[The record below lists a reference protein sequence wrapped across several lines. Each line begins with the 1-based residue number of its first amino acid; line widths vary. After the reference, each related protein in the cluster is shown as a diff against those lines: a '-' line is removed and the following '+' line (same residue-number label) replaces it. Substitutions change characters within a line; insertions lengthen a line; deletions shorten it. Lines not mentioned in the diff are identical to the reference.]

1 MYVNAFPNQHDYA
14 NIKLNL
20 DGFKD
25 IEDIASIF
33 YPELFYQV
41 KSSTKKEVLQGLC
54 DRATNI
60 LRSKIFIRKY
70 SREKRLEVLTSV
82 NRSQYHI
89 QCMQSLR
96 IHLYRYVFQSSRSYG
111 MKRIIR

>member
-1 MYVNAFPNQHDYA
+1 MHSRTSM
-14 NIKLNL
+14 IMHL

-54 DRATNI
+54 DRAT
-60 LRSKIFIRKY
+60 KY
-70 SREKRLEVLTSV
+70 FEIEDLH
-82 NRSQYHI
+82 SQV
-89 QCMQSLR
+89 Q
-96 IHLYRYVFQSSRSYG
+96 
-111 MKRIIR
+111 

>member
-41 KSSTKKEVLQGLC
+41 KSSTKKEVLQG
-54 DRATNI
+54 
-60 LRSKIFIRKY
+60 
-70 SREKRLEVLTSV
+70 
-82 NRSQYHI
+82 
-89 QCMQSLR
+89 
-96 IHLYRYVFQSSRSYG
+96 
-111 MKRIIR
+111 

>member
-41 KSSTKKEVLQGLC
+41 KSSTKKEVLP
-54 DRATNI
+54 R
-60 LRSKIFIRKY
+60 F
-70 SREKRLEVLTSV
+70 V
-82 NRSQYHI
+82 
-89 QCMQSLR
+89 
-96 IHLYRYVFQSSRSYG
+96 
-111 MKRIIR
+111 

>member
-33 YPELFYQV
+33 YP
-41 KSSTKKEVLQGLC
+41 
-54 DRATNI
+54 RII
-60 LRSKIFIRKY
+60 LSGKIFNKEGST
-70 SREKRLEVLTSV
+70 SRFV
-82 NRSQYHI
+82 
-89 QCMQSLR
+89 
-96 IHLYRYVFQSSRSYG
+96 
-111 MKRIIR
+111 